1 MNEESFKEH
10 QEKEGWSDAD
20 EESTD
25 DQMSLSFGIFEMYY
39 RI

>member
-1 MNEESFKEH
+1 MDEESFNEH

-25 DQMSLSFGIFEMYY
+25 DQTSLSFGKF
-39 RI
+39 